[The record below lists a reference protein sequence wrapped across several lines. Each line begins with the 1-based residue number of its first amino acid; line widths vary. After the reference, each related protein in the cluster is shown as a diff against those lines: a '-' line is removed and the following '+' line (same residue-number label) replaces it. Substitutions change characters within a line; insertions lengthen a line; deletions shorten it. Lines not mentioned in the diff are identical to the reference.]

1 MKDSS
6 EETEAAAEPIQ
17 EAEISRPHDAKR
29 ARGAIETNVTKSGH
43 LHYDNIPGPAKTKDQ
58 HDSSRPDNQ
67 QEKAMADDSKVPI
80 ASVRLD
86 TAYPRVAGISAA
98 PLRSPFCSDDS
109 APATPRVRAALPGAA
124 QTGQAG
130 AAQDL
135 QNERM
140 ATPKQQAAPQK
151 AAQAAQG
158 ARSIP
163 ASQTDGEV
171 AREVSPQPA
180 DQAAASRSPSK
191 EPERHADLSS
201 PLQPSGASTGTPSS
215 AASSPPPN
223 VTQQTKA
230 AGLQDQSRASQSA
243 EGHKAPVE
251 SPPPA
256 PAAPQMPAWLLA
268 ELRSPSKMS
277 LLVSGPTAADL
288 AALRLTYTS
297 QALQA
302 MSCKAT

>member
-1 MKDSS
+1 
-6 EETEAAAEPIQ
+6 
-17 EAEISRPHDAKR
+17 
-29 ARGAIETNVTKSGH
+29 
-43 LHYDNIPGPAKTKDQ
+43 
-58 HDSSRPDNQ
+58 
-67 QEKAMADDSKVPI
+67 MADDSKVPI
-80 ASVRLD
+80 ASIRLD
-86 TAYPRVAGISAA
+86 TAYSRVAGINAA

-109 APATPRVRAALPGAA
+109 APATPRVRVALPGVA

-130 AAQDL
+130 AARVL

-151 AAQAAQG
+151 AAQG
-158 ARSIP
+158 ARSSP

-180 DQAAASRSPSK
+180 DQAAASCSPSK

-201 PLQPSGASTGTPSS
+201 PLQPSGASSATPSS

-230 AGLQDQSRASQSA
+230 AGLQDQSRASQSG

-277 LLVSGPTAADL
+277 SLVSAPTAADL
-288 AALRLTYTS
+288 AARLLTYTS
-297 QALQA
+297 QAFASNVMQ
-302 MSCKAT
+302 SD